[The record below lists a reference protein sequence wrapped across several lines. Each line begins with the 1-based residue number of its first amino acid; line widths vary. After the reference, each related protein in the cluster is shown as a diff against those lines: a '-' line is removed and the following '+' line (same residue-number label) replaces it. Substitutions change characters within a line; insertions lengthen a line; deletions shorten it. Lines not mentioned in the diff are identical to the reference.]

1 MRYSRFSDLMVPM
14 PHLVI
19 EITENT
25 RLTCSQEELLD
36 EANAALLS
44 SGQFQEPDI
53 KSRCIMLS
61 TYRQGTEHA
70 DRAFV
75 HATLQIL
82 DGRDQATR
90 KELGQLVVNAIGEM
104 VRPGASG
111 QTVQVTVNVVEM
123 ERATFS
129 KQVIGG

>member
-1 MRYSRFSDLMVPM
+1 M

-36 EANAALLS
+36 EANAALLA

-53 KSRCIMLS
+53 KSRCITLS
-61 TYRQGTEHA
+61 TYRQGVETESA

-75 HATLQIL
+75 HARLSIL
-82 DGRDQATR
+82 DGRDTETR
-90 KELGQLVVNAIGEM
+90 RALGQAVCDAIAEA
-104 VRPGASG
+104 VRPGSDG
-111 QTVQVTVNVVEM
+111 QSVQISVEVLEM
-123 ERATFS
+123 QRATYA
-129 KQVIGG
+129 KQVIGGGS

>member
-1 MRYSRFSDLMVPM
+1 M
-14 PHLVI
+14 PHLIV

-25 RLTCSQEELLD
+25 RLTCSPEELLD

-53 KSRCIMLS
+53 KSRCVTLQ
-61 TYRQGTEHA
+61 TFRQGTEQT

-82 DGRDQATR
+82 DGRDQAVR
-90 KELGQLVVNAIGEM
+90 KQLGELVVNAISEM
-104 VRPGASG
+104 VRPGAAG

-129 KQVIGG
+129 KQIIGG

>member
-1 MRYSRFSDLMVPM
+1 M
-14 PHLVI
+14 PQLVI

-25 RLTCSQEELLD
+25 RLNCSQDELLD

-53 KSRCIMLS
+53 KSRCVTLS
-61 TYRQGTEHA
+61 TFRQGTEQA

-75 HATLQIL
+75 HATLSIL
-82 DGRDQATR
+82 DGRDQAMR
-90 KELGQLVVNAIGEM
+90 KQLGQLVVNAIAEM
-104 VRPGASG
+104 VRPGSPA

-123 ERATFS
+123 ERATYA
-129 KQVIGG
+129 KQIIGG

>member
-1 MRYSRFSDLMVPM
+1 M
-14 PHLVI
+14 PHLII

-25 RLTCSQEELLD
+25 RLTCSPEELLD
-36 EANAALLS
+36 EAHAALLS

-53 KSRCIMLS
+53 KSRCVTLS
-61 TYRQGTEHA
+61 TFRQGTEPA

-82 DGRDQATR
+82 DGRDQAVR
-90 KELGQLVVNAIGEM
+90 KQLGELVVNAISEM
-104 VRPGASG
+104 VRPGAAG

-129 KQVIGG
+129 KQIIGG

>member
-1 MRYSRFSDLMVPM
+1 M

-19 EITENT
+19 ELTENT

-53 KSRCIMLS
+53 KSRCVTLS
-61 TYRQGTEHA
+61 TYRQGTEQA

-75 HATLQIL
+75 HATLSIL
-82 DGRDQATR
+82 DGRDQAVR
-90 KELGQLVVNAIGEM
+90 NQLGQLVCDAISEM
-104 VRPGASG
+104 VRPGAPG
-111 QTVQVTVNVVEM
+111 QSVQVTVNVVEM
-123 ERATFS
+123 ERATFA

>member
-1 MRYSRFSDLMVPM
+1 M

-19 EITENT
+19 ELTENT

-44 SGQFQEPDI
+44 SGQFNEPDI
-53 KSRCIMLS
+53 KSRCVTLA
-61 TYRQGTEHA
+61 TFRQGTEQV

-82 DGRDQATR
+82 DGRDQAVR
-90 KELGQLVVNAIGEM
+90 KQLGELVVNAISEM
-104 VRPGASG
+104 VRPGAAG

-123 ERATFS
+123 ERATFV
-129 KQVIGG
+129 KQIVGG

>member
-1 MRYSRFSDLMVPM
+1 M
-14 PHLVI
+14 PHLII

-53 KSRCIMLS
+53 KSRCVTLG
-61 TYRQGTEHA
+61 TFRQGTEQA

-82 DGRDQATR
+82 DGRDPAVR
-90 KELGQLVVNAIGEM
+90 KQLGELVAGAIAEM
-104 VRPGASG
+104 VRPGAAG

-123 ERATFS
+123 ERATFA
-129 KQVIGG
+129 KQIVGG

>member
-1 MRYSRFSDLMVPM
+1 M
-14 PHLVI
+14 PHLII

-53 KSRCIMLS
+53 KSRCVMLPIF
-61 TYRQGTEHA
+61 RQGTEQA

-82 DGRDQATR
+82 DGREQAVR
-90 KELGQLVVNAIGEM
+90 KQLGELVVNAISEM
-104 VRPGASG
+104 VRPGAAG
-111 QTVQVTVNVVEM
+111 QSVQVTVNVVEM

-129 KQVIGG
+129 KQIIGG

>member
-1 MRYSRFSDLMVPM
+1 M

-19 EITENT
+19 ELTENT

-53 KSRCIMLS
+53 KSRCITLT
-61 TYRQGTEHA
+61 TYRQGTEQA

-75 HATLQIL
+75 HATLTIL
-82 DGRDQATR
+82 DGRDQAVR
-90 KELGQLVVNAIGEM
+90 KQLGQLVANAIGEM
-104 VRPGASG
+104 VRPGAPG
-111 QTVQVTVNVVEM
+111 QSVQVTVNVVEM
-123 ERATFS
+123 ERATFA

>member
-1 MRYSRFSDLMVPM
+1 M

-19 EITENT
+19 ELTENT

-44 SGQFQEPDI
+44 SGQFNEPDI
-53 KSRCIMLS
+53 KSRCVTLA
-61 TYRQGTEHA
+61 TFRQGTEQV

-82 DGRDQATR
+82 DGRDQAVR
-90 KELGQLVVNAIGEM
+90 KQLGELVVNAISEM
-104 VRPGASG
+104 VRPGAAG

-123 ERATFS
+123 ERATFA
-129 KQVIGG
+129 KQIVGG

>member
-1 MRYSRFSDLMVPM
+1 M

-19 EITENT
+19 ELTENT

-53 KSRCIMLS
+53 KSRCVTLS
-61 TYRQGTEHA
+61 TYRQGTENV

-82 DGRDQATR
+82 DGRDQAVR
-90 KELGQLVVNAIGEM
+90 KNS
-104 VRPGASG
+104 ASWCAMRSRKWSAPARR
-111 QTVQVTVNVVEM
+111 QSVQVSVNVVEM
-123 ERATFS
+123 ERATYS
-129 KQVIGG
+129 KQIIGG